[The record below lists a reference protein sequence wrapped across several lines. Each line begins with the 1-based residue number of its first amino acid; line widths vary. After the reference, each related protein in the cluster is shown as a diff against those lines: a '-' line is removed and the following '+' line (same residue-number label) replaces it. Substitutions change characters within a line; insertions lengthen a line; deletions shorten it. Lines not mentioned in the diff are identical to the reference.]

1 MANESYSEKMKRV
14 RKEQKA
20 RFLKKQEENK
30 KKSAED
36 DIVRVRAKKP
46 KSSKLGSGA
55 YSSGSSN
62 PTSKFQD
69 MKKKDTKKSTFFQDV
84 IAGSKTKNKAKDN
97 KSTPKG
103 EKAIAAIKKMLKSKG
118 KASANDNKTSGPV
131 KSASSVK
138 VKSGNTLS
146 QIAKSKGITLKALLA
161 ANPSIKDANKISI
174 GQSIKIPASDK
185 GGVYKG
191 MSKTEMAKMAMKN
204 GGMTMKKKTK
214 YMAKGGYGTPTKKM
228 VMKAGG
234 TAKKTKYMA
243 KGGMKKTKYMAKG
256 GAAKRK

>member
-1 MANESYSEKMKRV
+1 MAPKNESYLEKRN
-14 RKEQKA
+14 RIREEQKK
-20 RFLKKQEENK
+20 RKKQRDADK
-30 KKSAED
+30 KMTGGLD
-36 DIVRVRAKKP
+36 DGKVKLKKP

-62 PTSKFQD
+62 PASKFQD
-69 MKKKDTKKSTFFQDV
+69 MKKKDVKNSTFFQDI
-84 IAGSKTKNKAKDN
+84 IAGSKTNKTTKDN

-103 EKAIAAIKKMLKSKG
+103 DKAIAAIKKMLKSKG
-118 KASANDNKTSGPV
+118 KASANETSGPA

-161 ANPSIKDANKISI
+161 ANPSIKDANKIRV

-256 GAAKRK
+256 GAARR

>member
-1 MANESYSEKMKRV
+1 MAPKNESGYEKNLRIK
-14 RKEQKA
+14 KEQKA
-20 RFLKKQEENK
+20 RFLKRQEENK
-30 KKSAED
+30 KKSPED

-62 PTSKFQD
+62 PASKFQD
-69 MKKKDTKKSTFFQDV
+69 MKKKDIKKSTFFQDV

-103 EKAIAAIKKMLKSKG
+103 EKAYAAIMKMMKSKG
-118 KASANDNKTSGPV
+118 KASANDNKTSGPT

-185 GGVYKG
+185 GSVYKG

-204 GGMTMKKKTK
+204 GGLPTMKKKTK
-214 YMAKGGYGTPTKKM
+214 YMAKGG
-228 VMKAGG
+228 AGM
-234 TAKKTKYMA
+234 KKTKYMA
-243 KGGMKKTKYMAKG
+243 KGGMKKPMTMKKTMGYARG
-256 GAAKRK
+256 GAAKKK

>member
-1 MANESYSEKMKRV
+1 MANESYLEKRNRIKEEQIKR
-14 RKEQKA
+14 
-20 RFLKKQEENK
+20 KKQRDADK
-30 KKSAED
+30 KMTGGLD
-36 DIVRVRAKKP
+36 DGKVKLKKP

-62 PTSKFQD
+62 PASKFQD
-69 MKKKDTKKSTFFQDV
+69 MKKKDVKKSTFFQDV

-103 EKAIAAIKKMLKSKG
+103 DKAIAAIKKMFKSKG
-118 KASANDNKTSGPV
+118 KASANESAPPS

-161 ANPSIKDANKISI
+161 ANPSIKDANKIRV

-204 GGMTMKKKTK
+204 GGLPTMK
-214 YMAKGGYGTPTKKM
+214 
-228 VMKAGG
+228 
-234 TAKKTKYMA
+234 KKTKYMA

-256 GAAKRK
+256 GAGMKKTKMYSRGGAAKKK